1 LEKAAP
7 HWSEIAA
14 AAERMLASA
23 DQGEKEK
30 LLSRHAKSVG
40 KNIQTLRAYLL
51 AWRFVDT
58 LGRSDRAKALG
69 MPVASVEVIA
79 RWHAHDPG
87 KAIEVLRGYDPAKNS
102 VRTVRKEEASARS
115 RHRGASGR
123 RRASRFRDYVVEH
136 IHDFETVWPAEPRYR
151 IQDTRFLVKDDPEDK
166 AVKAQKK
173 ADPSG
178 KADFVARIHRDDI
191 ASTIAVLIVGPYTSD
206 YLYQGR
212 AEDWCLRAL
221 GLSFFHPRVTLVL
234 PRGVEF
240 EKFAAFLEKARDA
253 RDRIQIVRE
262 AKVPDEP
269 RRGGIHRS
277 IRH

>member
-58 LGRSDRAKALG
+58 LDRSDRAKALG

-123 RRASRFRDYVVEH
+123 QRASRFRDYVVEH
-136 IHDFETVWPAEPRYR
+136 IHNFETVWPARPLYR
-151 IQDTRFLVKDDPEDK
+151 IQDASVLVKDDPENK
-166 AVKAQKK
+166 AAPAKMK

-178 KADFVARIHRDDI
+178 KADFVMRMDLHEKAP
-191 ASTIAVLIVGPYTSD
+191 TIAVLIVGPYTSD

-221 GLSFFHPRVTLVL
+221 GLSFFHSRVALVL
-234 PRGVEF
+234 PRGVAF

-253 RDRIQIVRE
+253 NERIQIVRE
-262 AKVPDEP
+262 AKAPDGP
-269 RRGGIHRS
+269 RRGGVLRS
-277 IRH
+277 SRH